1 MPQAKGEAGTKCRG
15 GRGWGAAECL
25 QKLTMEG
32 DQRKGSEMVRAEA
45 AEVGGAL
52 QGTCRGPNFILWI
65 NHQVVRSQ
73 PYQHLVYM
81 KESDS
86 NNLFT
91 RRFFDKRGIRTR
103 NISSTLQA
111 FFLP

>member
-1 MPQAKGEAGTKCRG
+1 
-15 GRGWGAAECL
+15 
-25 QKLTMEG
+25 
-32 DQRKGSEMVRAEA
+32 MVRAEA

-52 QGTCRGPNFILWI
+52 QGACRGPNLTLWI

-86 NNLFT
+86 NNLLT
-91 RRFFDKRGIRTR
+91 RRFFGKRGIRTR
-103 NISSTLQA
+103 NISSRLQV
-111 FFLP
+111 FFLLDSDPLRTAHFPSS